1 MLSTMVHS
9 LFGYTLMAAGVCR
22 VIEICFVLHDQ
33 PTGEGELS
41 ADDDGWFRIRV
52 FQYLYV
58 AR

>member
-1 MLSTMVHS
+1 
-9 LFGYTLMAAGVCR
+9 MAAGVCR